1 MTDSIIFSGFGG
13 QGLLFA
19 GKLIA
24 YGGMIE
30 DKEVSWIPSY
40 GPEMRGGTA
49 NCSVRISDMPVSSP
63 VISSPDYLV
72 VMNTPSY
79 TKFINSVR
87 LGGKAFIDSS
97 MINEK
102 CIRTDIDCFY
112 IPATALAHDNGVDGM
127 ANIVLCGKLLKETG
141 IIKTESVENALKKII
156 PESRKAL
163 IELNLKAIQIGMNM

>member
-1 MTDSIIFSGFGG
+1 MTNSIIFSGFGG

-63 VISSPDYLV
+63 VISIPDYLV

-87 LGGKAFIDSS
+87 HGGKAFIDSS
-97 MINEK
+97 MVNEK
-102 CIRTDIDCFY
+102 CSRTDIDCFY
-112 IPATALAHDNGVDGM
+112 IPATALAHDNGIDGM

-141 IIKTESVENALKKII
+141 IIKTESVENTLKKII